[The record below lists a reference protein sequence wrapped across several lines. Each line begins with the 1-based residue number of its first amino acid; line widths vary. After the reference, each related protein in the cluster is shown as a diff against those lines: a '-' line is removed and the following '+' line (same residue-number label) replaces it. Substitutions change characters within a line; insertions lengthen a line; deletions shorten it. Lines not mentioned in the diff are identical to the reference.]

1 MTEPLLEVQDL
12 SVRFGGIRAVSGV
25 ALAVGAG
32 EILSI
37 IGPNGAGKTT
47 IFNVVT
53 GLYRPTTGEVR
64 LRGRPI
70 SLLPPHA
77 RARLG
82 IARTF
87 QNIRLFRDLTVGE
100 NVRVARYGRARA
112 GLLGSLLRTPGFRR
126 ERDETDGRVAALL
139 EGVGLHDRS
148 RELARN
154 LPYGDQK
161 RLELARAL
169 AVEPSVLLLDEP
181 AAGMSTGEADALMV
195 LIRGLRDRG
204 LAILLVEHHIRV
216 VMGVSDRVL
225 VLNHGERIAEG
236 PPVGRPPGSGG
247 HRRVPRGGLVSHD
260 LGPAPSPYPSR
271 PNGNQTRGQAQTL
284 AFRGGNQT
292 QGLTPLWFLD
302 VRRAG

>member
-1 MTEPLLEVQDL
+1 MTEPLLEVRDL

-25 ALAVGAG
+25 SLAVGAG

-77 RARLG
+77 RAQLG
-82 IARTF
+82 VARTF

-112 GLLGSLLRTPGFRR
+112 GLLESLLRTPGFRR
-126 ERDETDGRVAALL
+126 ERSETDARVAALL
-139 EGVGLHDRS
+139 EGVGLRDRS
-148 RELARN
+148 GELARN

-181 AAGMSTGEADALMV
+181 AAGMSTGEADALMA

-204 LAILLVEHHIRV
+204 LAIVLVEHHIRV
-216 VMGVSDRVL
+216 VMGVSDRVF

-236 PPVGRPPGSGG
+236 PP
-247 HRRVPRGGLVSHD
+247 
-260 LGPAPSPYPSR
+260 A
-271 PNGNQTRGQAQTL
+271 A
-284 AFRGGNQT
+284 
-292 QGLTPLWFLD
+292 
-302 VRRAG
+302 VRRDPAVIAAYLGEGA

>member
-1 MTEPLLEVQDL
+1 VTEPLLEVRDL

-25 ALAVGAG
+25 SLAVGAG

-64 LRGRPI
+64 LGGRPI

-77 RARLG
+77 RAQLG
-82 IARTF
+82 VARTF

-112 GLLGSLLRTPGFRR
+112 GLLESVLRTPGFRR
-126 ERDETDGRVAALL
+126 ERSETDARVAALL
-139 EGVGLHDRS
+139 EGVGLRDRS
-148 RELARN
+148 GELARN

-181 AAGMSTGEADALMV
+181 AAGMSTGEADALMA

-216 VMGVSDRVL
+216 VMGVSDRVF

-236 PPVGRPPGSGG
+236 PP
-247 HRRVPRGGLVSHD
+247 
-260 LGPAPSPYPSR
+260 A
-271 PNGNQTRGQAQTL
+271 A
-284 AFRGGNQT
+284 
-292 QGLTPLWFLD
+292 
-302 VRRAG
+302 VRREPAVIAAYLGEGA

>member
-1 MTEPLLEVQDL
+1 MTEPLLEVRDL

-25 ALAVGAG
+25 SLAVGAG

-64 LRGRPI
+64 LGGRPI

-77 RARLG
+77 RAQLG
-82 IARTF
+82 VARTF

-100 NVRVARYGRARA
+100 NVRLARYGRARA
-112 GLLGSLLRTPGFRR
+112 GLLESLLRTPGFRR
-126 ERDETDGRVAALL
+126 ERSETDARVAALL
-139 EGVGLHDRS
+139 EGVGLRDRS
-148 RELARN
+148 GELARN

-181 AAGMSTGEADALMV
+181 AAGMSTGEADALMA

-204 LAILLVEHHIRV
+204 LAIVLVEHHIRV
-216 VMGVSDRVL
+216 VMGVSDRVF

-236 PPVGRPPGSGG
+236 PP
-247 HRRVPRGGLVSHD
+247 
-260 LGPAPSPYPSR
+260 A
-271 PNGNQTRGQAQTL
+271 A
-284 AFRGGNQT
+284 
-292 QGLTPLWFLD
+292 
-302 VRRAG
+302 VRRDPAVIAAYLGEGA

>member
-1 MTEPLLEVQDL
+1 MTEPLLEVRDL

-25 ALAVGAG
+25 SLAVGAG

-70 SLLPPHA
+70 SLLPPYA
-77 RARLG
+77 RAQLG
-82 IARTF
+82 VARTF

-100 NVRVARYGRARA
+100 NVRVARHGRARA
-112 GLLGSLLRTPGFRR
+112 GLVASLLRTPGFRR
-126 ERDETDGRVAALL
+126 ERSETDARVAALL
-139 EGVGLHDRS
+139 EGVGLRDRS
-148 RELARN
+148 GELARN

-181 AAGMSTGEADALMV
+181 AAGMSTGEADALMA

-204 LAILLVEHHIRV
+204 LAIVLVEHHIRV
-216 VMGVSDRVL
+216 VMGVSDRVF

-236 PPVGRPPGSGG
+236 PP
-247 HRRVPRGGLVSHD
+247 
-260 LGPAPSPYPSR
+260 A
-271 PNGNQTRGQAQTL
+271 A
-284 AFRGGNQT
+284 
-292 QGLTPLWFLD
+292 
-302 VRRAG
+302 VRRDPAVIAAYLGEGA

>member
-1 MTEPLLEVQDL
+1 VSEPLLEVQDL

-25 ALAVGAG
+25 SLVVRGG

-53 GLYRPTTGEVR
+53 GLYRPTAGEVR

-70 SLLPPHA
+70 SPLPPHA

-82 IARTF
+82 VARTF
-87 QNIRLFRDLTVGE
+87 QNIRLFRDLTVAQ
-100 NVRVARYGRARA
+100 NVRVARYGRART

-139 EGVGLHDRS
+139 EGVGLRDRS
-148 RELARN
+148 GELARN

-181 AAGMSTGEADALMV
+181 AAGMSTGEADALMA

-236 PPVGRPPGSGG
+236 PP
-247 HRRVPRGGLVSHD
+247 
-260 LGPAPSPYPSR
+260 A
-271 PNGNQTRGQAQTL
+271 A
-284 AFRGGNQT
+284 
-292 QGLTPLWFLD
+292 
-302 VRRAG
+302 VRRDPAVIAAYLGEGT

>member
-1 MTEPLLEVQDL
+1 MSEPLLEVRDL

-25 ALAVGAG
+25 SLAVGAG

-53 GLYRPTTGEVR
+53 GLYRPTAGEVR

-70 SLLPPHA
+70 SPLPPHA

-82 IARTF
+82 VARTF

-112 GLLGSLLRTPGFRR
+112 GLLG
-126 ERDETDGRVAALL
+126 ALL
-139 EGVGLHDRS
+139 PDARVPPGAPTRRTRGSRRSSTASGSGDRS
-148 RELARN
+148 GELARN

-181 AAGMSTGEADALMV
+181 AAGMSTGEADALMT
-195 LIRGLRDRG
+195 LIRSLRDRG

-216 VMGVSDRVL
+216 VMGVSDRVV
-225 VLNHGERIAEG
+225 VLNHGELIAEG
-236 PPVGRPPGSGG
+236 PP
-247 HRRVPRGGLVSHD
+247 
-260 LGPAPSPYPSR
+260 A
-271 PNGNQTRGQAQTL
+271 A
-284 AFRGGNQT
+284 
-292 QGLTPLWFLD
+292 
-302 VRRAG
+302 VRRDPAVIAAYLGEGS

>member
-1 MTEPLLEVQDL
+1 MSETVLEVRDL
-12 SVRFGGIRAVSGV
+12 SVRFGGIRAVSSV
-25 ALAVGAG
+25 SLAVGAG

-53 GLYRPTTGEVR
+53 GLYRPTAGEVR

-139 EGVGLHDRS
+139 EGVGLQDRS

-169 AVEPSVLLLDEP
+169 ALEPSVLLLDEP
-181 AAGMSTGEADALMV
+181 AAGMSTGEADALMT

-236 PPVGRPPGSGG
+236 PPV
-247 HRRVPRGGLVSHD
+247 
-260 LGPAPSPYPSR
+260 A
-271 PNGNQTRGQAQTL
+271 
-284 AFRGGNQT
+284 
-292 QGLTPLWFLD
+292 
-302 VRRAG
+302 VRRDPAVIAAYLGEGS

>member
-1 MTEPLLEVQDL
+1 MTEPLLEVRDL

-25 ALAVGAG
+25 SLAVGAG

-77 RARLG
+77 RAQLG
-82 IARTF
+82 VARTF

-112 GLLGSLLRTPGFRR
+112 GLVASLLRTPGFRR
-126 ERDETDGRVAALL
+126 ERSETDTRVAALL
-139 EGVGLHDRS
+139 EGVGLRDRS
-148 RELARN
+148 GELARN

-181 AAGMSTGEADALMV
+181 AAGMSTGEADALMA

-204 LAILLVEHHIRV
+204 LAIVLVEHHIRV
-216 VMGVSDRVL
+216 VMGVSDRVF

-236 PPVGRPPGSGG
+236 PP
-247 HRRVPRGGLVSHD
+247 
-260 LGPAPSPYPSR
+260 A
-271 PNGNQTRGQAQTL
+271 A
-284 AFRGGNQT
+284 
-292 QGLTPLWFLD
+292 
-302 VRRAG
+302 VRRDPAVIAAYLGEGA

>member
-1 MTEPLLEVQDL
+1 MTEPLLEVRDL

-25 ALAVGAG
+25 SLAVGAG

-64 LRGRPI
+64 LGGRPI

-77 RARLG
+77 RAQLG
-82 IARTF
+82 VARTF

-112 GLLGSLLRTPGFRR
+112 GLLESLLRTPGFRR
-126 ERDETDGRVAALL
+126 ERSETDARVAALL
-139 EGVGLHDRS
+139 EGVGLRDRS
-148 RELARN
+148 GELARN

-181 AAGMSTGEADALMV
+181 AAGMSTGEADALMA

-216 VMGVSDRVL
+216 VMGVSDRVF

-236 PPVGRPPGSGG
+236 PP
-247 HRRVPRGGLVSHD
+247 
-260 LGPAPSPYPSR
+260 A
-271 PNGNQTRGQAQTL
+271 A
-284 AFRGGNQT
+284 
-292 QGLTPLWFLD
+292 
-302 VRRAG
+302 VRRDPAVIAAYLGEGA

>member
-1 MTEPLLEVQDL
+1 MTEPLLEVRDL

-25 ALAVGAG
+25 SLAVGAG

-77 RARLG
+77 RAQLG
-82 IARTF
+82 VARTF

-112 GLLGSLLRTPGFRR
+112 GLLESLLRTPGFRR
-126 ERDETDGRVAALL
+126 ERSETDARVAALL
-139 EGVGLHDRS
+139 EGVGLRDRS
-148 RELARN
+148 GELARN

-181 AAGMSTGEADALMV
+181 AAGMSTGEADALMA

-204 LAILLVEHHIRV
+204 LAIVLVEHHIRV
-216 VMGVSDRVL
+216 VMGVSDRVF

-236 PPVGRPPGSGG
+236 PPT
-247 HRRVPRGGLVSHD
+247 
-260 LGPAPSPYPSR
+260 A
-271 PNGNQTRGQAQTL
+271 
-284 AFRGGNQT
+284 
-292 QGLTPLWFLD
+292 
-302 VRRAG
+302 VRRDPAVIAAYLGEGA

>member
-1 MTEPLLEVQDL
+1 VTEPLLEVQDL

-25 ALAVGAG
+25 ALTVGAG

-100 NVRVARYGRARA
+100 NVRVARYGRART

-236 PPVGRPPGSGG
+236 PP
-247 HRRVPRGGLVSHD
+247 
-260 LGPAPSPYPSR
+260 A
-271 PNGNQTRGQAQTL
+271 A
-284 AFRGGNQT
+284 
-292 QGLTPLWFLD
+292 
-302 VRRAG
+302 VRRDPAVIAAYLGEGA

>member
-1 MTEPLLEVQDL
+1 MTEPLLEVRDL

-25 ALAVGAG
+25 SLAVGAG

-77 RARLG
+77 RAQLG
-82 IARTF
+82 VARTF

-112 GLLGSLLRTPGFRR
+112 GLVASLLRTPGFRR
-126 ERDETDGRVAALL
+126 ERSETDARVAALL
-139 EGVGLHDRS
+139 EGVGLRDRS
-148 RELARN
+148 GELARN

-181 AAGMSTGEADALMV
+181 AAGMSTGEADALMA

-204 LAILLVEHHIRV
+204 LAIVLVEHHIRV
-216 VMGVSDRVL
+216 VMGVSDRVF

-236 PPVGRPPGSGG
+236 PP
-247 HRRVPRGGLVSHD
+247 
-260 LGPAPSPYPSR
+260 A
-271 PNGNQTRGQAQTL
+271 A
-284 AFRGGNQT
+284 
-292 QGLTPLWFLD
+292 
-302 VRRAG
+302 VRRDPAVIAAYLGEGA

>member
-1 MTEPLLEVQDL
+1 MSAAVLEVRDL

-25 ALAVGAG
+25 SLAVGEG

-53 GLYRPTTGEVR
+53 GLYRPTAGEVR
-64 LRGRPI
+64 LRGQPI
-70 SLLPPHA
+70 SALPPHA

-82 IARTF
+82 VARTF
-87 QNIRLFRDLTVGE
+87 QNIRLFRDLTVNE

-112 GLLGSLLRTPGFRR
+112 GLVGALLRTRGFRR
-126 ERDETDGRVAALL
+126 DREETDARVATLL
-139 EGVGLHDRS
+139 DGVGLGGRGG
-148 RELARN
+148 ELAKS

-161 RLELARAL
+161 RVELARAL

-181 AAGMSTGEADALMV
+181 AAGMSTAEADDLMA

-216 VMGVSDRVL
+216 VMGVSDRVV
-225 VLNHGERIAEG
+225 VLNHGELIAEG
-236 PPVGRPPGSGG
+236 PP
-247 HRRVPRGGLVSHD
+247 
-260 LGPAPSPYPSR
+260 A
-271 PNGNQTRGQAQTL
+271 A
-284 AFRGGNQT
+284 
-292 QGLTPLWFLD
+292 
-302 VRRAG
+302 VRRDQKVIAAYLGEGE

>member
-1 MTEPLLEVQDL
+1 MTEPLLEVRDL

-25 ALAVGAG
+25 SLAVGAG

-64 LRGRPI
+64 LRGRQI

-77 RARLG
+77 RAQLG
-82 IARTF
+82 VARTF

-112 GLLGSLLRTPGFRR
+112 GLLESLLRTPGFRR
-126 ERDETDGRVAALL
+126 ERSETDTRVAALL
-139 EGVGLHDRS
+139 EGVGLRDRS
-148 RELARN
+148 GELARN

-181 AAGMSTGEADALMV
+181 AAGMSTGEADALMA

-204 LAILLVEHHIRV
+204 LAIVLVEHHIRV
-216 VMGVSDRVL
+216 VMGVSDRVF

-236 PPVGRPPGSGG
+236 PP
-247 HRRVPRGGLVSHD
+247 
-260 LGPAPSPYPSR
+260 A
-271 PNGNQTRGQAQTL
+271 A
-284 AFRGGNQT
+284 
-292 QGLTPLWFLD
+292 
-302 VRRAG
+302 VRRDPAVIAAYLGEGA

>member
-1 MTEPLLEVQDL
+1 VTEPLLEVRDL

-25 ALAVGAG
+25 SLAVGAG

-77 RARLG
+77 RAQLG
-82 IARTF
+82 VARTF

-112 GLLGSLLRTPGFRR
+112 GLLESLLGTPGFRR
-126 ERDETDGRVAALL
+126 ERSETDARVAALL
-139 EGVGLHDRS
+139 EGVGLRDRS
-148 RELARN
+148 GELARN

-181 AAGMSTGEADALMV
+181 AAGMSTGEADALMA

-204 LAILLVEHHIRV
+204 LAIVLVEHHIRV
-216 VMGVSDRVL
+216 VMGVSDRVF

-236 PPVGRPPGSGG
+236 PP
-247 HRRVPRGGLVSHD
+247 
-260 LGPAPSPYPSR
+260 A
-271 PNGNQTRGQAQTL
+271 A
-284 AFRGGNQT
+284 
-292 QGLTPLWFLD
+292 
-302 VRRAG
+302 VRRDPAVIAAYLGEGA